1 MRRKLRVLFGA
12 VEEAFLAGGEVIPA
26 SDSGAVSEET
36 VSEIGANETGDAGDE
51 DVIERHVKT

>member
-1 MRRKLRVLFGA
+1 MLFGA

-36 VSEIGANETGDAGDE
+36 VGEIGANETGDAGDE